1 LRRFGRFDREIDIG
15 VPDESGRL
23 EVLGIHTKKMKL
35 SEDVDLEVIA
45 KETHG
50 FVGAD
55 LAALCT
61 EAAMLC
67 IREKLDLIDLEDDT
81 IDAEVL
87 AAMHVT
93 MDHFR
98 TALKSA
104 NPSSIRDTIVEVPN
118 IHWDDIGGLEAVKQ
132 ELRETVEYP
141 LRFPELF
148 ARFKR
153 DPSRGVMF
161 YGPPGCGKTLLAKA
175 VATECAANFLS
186 VKGPELLSM
195 WFGES
200 ESNVRNLF
208 QKARQASPC
217 ILFFD
222 ELDSIVRARGS
233 SPGDSGAA
241 DRVINQLLTELD
253 GLEARKTIFT
263 IGATNQPALIDPAII
278 RPGRLD
284 QLIYIPLPDEPARI
298 SIFKA
303 NMRKVTCSEDVN
315 FDALGHATEGFSG
328 ADLAEICNRA
338 SRFAIKMC
346 LQEHISRER
355 EKEELRKAGQEIP
368 AELDDNSIYV
378 VRKQHF
384 DLAMRNARKSV
395 SEDQIAKYT
404 AYAQANSLGQAR
416 GFSPGPAGGPAFDN
430 PRPGGEYQ

>member
-1 LRRFGRFDREIDIG
+1 
-15 VPDESGRL
+15 L

-35 SEDVDLEVIA
+35 AEDVDLENIA

-67 IREKLDLIDLEDDT
+67 IREKLDLIDLDDDT
-81 IDAEVL
+81 IDTAL
-87 AAMHVT
+87 LDAMRVT

-98 TALKSA
+98 TALKTA
-104 NPSSIRDTIVEVPN
+104 NPSSIRDTVVEVPN

-153 DPSRGVMF
+153 DPSRGVLF

-175 VATECAANFLS
+175 VATECAANFIS

-217 ILFFD
+217 IVFFD

-284 QLIYIPLPDEPARI
+284 QLIYIPLPDEPARV

-303 NMRKVTCSEDVN
+303 NMRKVACAEDVN

-328 ADLAEICNRA
+328 ADIAEICNRA

-355 EKEELRKAGQEIP
+355 QKEELIRAGQEIP
-368 AELDDNSIYV
+368 TELDDDSIYV
-378 VRKQHF
+378 VKKQHF

-404 AYAQANSLGQAR
+404 AYAQANSLAQAR
-416 GFSPGPAGGPAFDN
+416 GFSAPGAPNFGNA
-430 PRPGGEYQ
+430 PGGEYQ